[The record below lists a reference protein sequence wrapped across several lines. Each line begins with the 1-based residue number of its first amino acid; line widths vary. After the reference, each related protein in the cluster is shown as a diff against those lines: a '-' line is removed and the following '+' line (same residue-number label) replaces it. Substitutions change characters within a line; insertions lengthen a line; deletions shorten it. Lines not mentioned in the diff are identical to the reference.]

1 MALQPCRECGAQV
14 STEAVAC
21 PNCGIGEPT
30 RGAGVGQFKGP
41 VNRYRTKGVRPPKK
55 KVNWSIGLLPV
66 TVGVLLLE
74 ALVVGLIL
82 IWNASTPTN
91 STESTSTPR
100 TSTPS
105 TSNPTP
111 SASTGSCA
119 EFSPPRQGWL
129 LDYDRVNEV
138 RLWSA
143 AAQPPGNSVRTIV
156 SLGGPGLSPG
166 ESYITDVT
174 RQCSMPDGIFYYYVQ
189 WDDAQSGW
197 VDVSYLYWGKPP
209 NR

>member
-66 TVGVLLLE
+66 TVGVLLLK

-82 IWNASTPTN
+82 IWNASMPTN
-91 STESTSTPR
+91 STESTYTPHVH
-100 TSTPS
+100 
-105 TSNPTP
+105 
-111 SASTGSCA
+111 A
-119 EFSPPRQGWL
+119 EHLQS
-129 LDYDRVNEV
+129 DAKRVHGQLHRV
-138 RLWSA
+138 LA
-143 AAQPPGNSVRTIV
+143 TPPGVAAR
-156 SLGGPGLSPG
+156 L
-166 ESYITDVT
+166 
-174 RQCSMPDGIFYYYVQ
+174 
-189 WDDAQSGW
+189 
-197 VDVSYLYWGKPP
+197 
-209 NR
+209 